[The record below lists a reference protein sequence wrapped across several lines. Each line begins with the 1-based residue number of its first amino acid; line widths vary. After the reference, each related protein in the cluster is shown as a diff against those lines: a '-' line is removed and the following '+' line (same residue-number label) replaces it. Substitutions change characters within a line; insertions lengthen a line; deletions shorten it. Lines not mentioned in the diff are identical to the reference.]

1 MNDELPPRAP
11 DEPSRG
17 FAVISTAGA
26 VFLTRLP
33 ASAEMTPAQADRFAE
48 IVRHH
53 AKRARL
59 LEVGT
64 LKQTLV
70 EGSFV

>member
-1 MNDELPPRAP
+1 MNDEMPPPREDDRP
-11 DEPSRG
+11 RG
-17 FAVISTAGA
+17 FAVVSTAGA

-33 ASAEMTPAQADRFAE
+33 ASAEMTPAQADRFADT
-48 IVRHH
+48 VRRH

-59 LEVGT
+59 LETGT
-64 LKQTLV
+64 IQQTLV